1 MYSNYSSVSQPIK
14 YCSQSTD
21 QSILIDQSINRSM
34 NQAID
39 MEMAESRST
48 NLYLKYIGTLFGDSW
63 WGARRWWPRWRT
75 KMRIG
80 GPSRGKGYAP
90 SAGKMKCIIR
100 LHNFLC
106 LPQHATLYLHL
117 HPCTYF
123 VFETSSLRSNNSPKK
138 KHFTENRTLKLG
150 LSKVLS
156 EK

>member
-1 MYSNYSSVSQPIK
+1 
-14 YCSQSTD
+14 
-21 QSILIDQSINRSM
+21 
-34 NQAID
+34 
-39 MEMAESRST
+39 
-48 NLYLKYIGTLFGDSW
+48 
-63 WGARRWWPRWRT
+63 
-75 KMRIG
+75 MRIG

-138 KHFTENRTLKLG
+138 KTFYRKSAAQARAIEGVVREIVRTKHLINDVEIIIAKKRDLFFSTH
-150 LSKVLS
+150 LYLRLALLAILLRLVKTVLLIDAVVLMDAVS
-156 EK
+156 